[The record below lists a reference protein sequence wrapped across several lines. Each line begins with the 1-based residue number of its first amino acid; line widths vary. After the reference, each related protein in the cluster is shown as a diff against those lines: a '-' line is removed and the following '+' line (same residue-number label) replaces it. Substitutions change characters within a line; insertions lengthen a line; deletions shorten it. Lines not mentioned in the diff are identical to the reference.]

1 MQVRSQVTAVSMKYL
16 YILLYSFLIFTLSAC
31 GGGSGGGSK
40 PTSQNVVTGQSALS
54 GKITASEGNY
64 VDSDT
69 NNPAAFYASNNT
81 ENDAQIIPNV
91 ATIGG
96 FMTFA
101 ATGNPGDVFEFSTD
115 RSDVFRVILSA
126 NQNITL
132 TISDFGNFQD
142 FDLYLYKTSDISSPV
157 ASSAGTG
164 QTETINVP
172 SDDEYFIVLDAFL
185 GTSNYILT
193 VGQLDPA
200 MASRQVLRLED
211 EFMPGEVIT
220 KANTKNLEF
229 RGLSTISNQTVAI
242 RHGLQALRGNINRAA
257 LFRLEQSN
265 NSATASKSQANCCGA
280 LSGGYGFYISASQR
294 EAYAT
299 IKAIKKLRQDKTI
312 EYAEPNYIQKSTAVP
327 DDTYYDLQWHYP
339 LINLPQAWD
348 YTTGD
353 SNVIVAVVDTGV
365 FLSHPDLAANLI
377 PGYDFIS
384 STSISNDG
392 NGIDNNPDDPGDNL
406 NPGYSSFHGTH
417 VAGTIAAV
425 SNNNSGVAGVA
436 HTIKVM
442 PIRVLGLG
450 GGTSY
455 DVTQGILYAAGL
467 ANDSGTTP
475 TQSADII
482 NLSLGGAGFS
492 GAQQDAINAARN
504 AGTTVIAAA
513 GNESSNQPFYPAG
526 YQGVISVSA
535 VDFNKSLAPYS
546 NYGNSIDVTAPGGDT
561 SVDLNGDSYV
571 DGVLSTIAD
580 DSSGVREPVYRFY
593 QGTSMASPHV
603 AGVVALMK
611 SIHSALTPDVVDSL
625 IVAGQITEDI
635 SGDGELNRNDNYGYG
650 LIDALKAVQQATA
663 LATGNPPP
671 TVLTVSPSIAS
682 IQSAQ
687 SSIELTVGKN
697 GNGAISVLS
706 FNTDTVWATLTPA
719 NIDLDGL
726 GTYELNVNT
735 TGLSDGVYTVL
746 ANFVSDTSFTISA
759 TINVIVNSVNVSP
772 DAGRIHVLLIDS
784 ITGEKVYFTERD
796 PTNGEYSY
804 SITGVAPGD
813 YYLLAGSD
821 LNYNLSFCEAGESC
835 GSYPTLGDAAVISV
849 DSDITNLD
857 FDISFDQNL
866 DSSQFFSLGVEVDPA
881 LNAVQ

>member
-1 MQVRSQVTAVSMKYL
+1 MKFL
-16 YILLYSFLIFTLSAC
+16 YTLLYSCLILTLSAC
-31 GGGSGGGSK
+31 GGGGGSSESK
-40 PTSQNVVTGQSALS
+40 PQNVATALAAIS
-54 GKITASEGNY
+54 GKITASEANY

-69 NNPAAFYASNNT
+69 NNADAFFASNNT
-81 ENDAQIIPNV
+81 PNDAQIIPNV

-96 FMTFA
+96 FMTSA
-101 ATGNPGDVFEFSTD
+101 PTGNPGDVFQSLAD
-115 RSDVFRVILSA
+115 QADVFRVILSA
-126 NQNITL
+126 SQNIKL
-132 TISDFGNFQD
+132 TISDIGNSQD
-142 FDLYLYKTSDISSPV
+142 FDLYLYSTSNTSAPV
-157 ASSAGTG
+157 ASSIGTG

-172 SDDEYFIVLDAFL
+172 ADDEYFILLDAYS
-185 GTSNYILT
+185 GTSNYVLS
-193 VGQLDPA
+193 VGQLDPL
-200 MASRQVLRLED
+200 MASSQVLRLED
-211 EFMPGEVIT
+211 EFIAGEVIT
-220 KANTKNLEF
+220 KANPNISGLQ
-229 RGLSTISNQTVAI
+229 GLSTNSNQSVAA

-257 LFRLEQSN
+257 LFRLQQNN
-265 NSATASKSQANCCGA
+265 NSAGTSKTQANCCGVI
-280 LSGGYGFYISASQR
+280 SGEFGFYINAVQR
-294 EAYAT
+294 EAYET

-312 EYAEPNYIQKSTAVP
+312 EYAEPNYIQKATAVP

-377 PGYDFIS
+377 SGYDFVS

-392 NGIDNNPDDPGDNL
+392 DGIDNNPDDPGDNL
-406 NPGYSSFHGTH
+406 TPGYSSFHGTH

-425 SNNNSGVAGVA
+425 SNNNSGVTGVA
-436 HTIKVM
+436 QTISLM
-442 PIRVLGLG
+442 PVRVLGLG

-475 TQSADII
+475 AQPADII
-482 NLSLGGAGFS
+482 NLSLGGPGFS
-492 GAQQDAINAARN
+492 GAQQDAITDARN

-513 GNESSNQPFYPAG
+513 GNQGSNQAFYPAG

-546 NYGNSIDVTAPGGDT
+546 NYGGSIDVTAPGGDT
-561 SVDLNGDSYV
+561 SVDLNGDGYL
-571 DGVLSTIAD
+571 DGVLSTMAN

-611 SIHSALTPDVVDSL
+611 SIHATLTPDEVDAL

-650 LIDALKAVQQATA
+650 LIDALKAVQQATV

-682 IQSAQ
+682 IQNAQ

-697 GNGAISVLS
+697 GSGAITVSS
-706 FNTDTVWATLTPA
+706 FNTDTAWATLSPVST
-719 NIDLDGL
+719 DGEGL
-726 GTYELNVNT
+726 GTYELNVDT
-735 TGLSDGVYTVL
+735 TGLSDGIYTVL
-746 ANFVSDTSFTISA
+746 ANFVADTNLTVST

-772 DAGRIHVLLIDS
+772 DAGRIYVLLIDP
-784 ITGEKVYFTERD
+784 ITGDQAYFAEQD
-796 PTNGEYSY
+796 PASGEYSY
-804 SITGVAPGD
+804 SITGVEPGD

-821 LNYNLSFCEAGESC
+821 LDNNLLICEAGESC
-835 GSYPTLGDAAVISV
+835 GSYPTLGDAVVISV
-849 DSDITNLD
+849 DRDMTNLD
-857 FDISFDQNL
+857 FNISFDQNL
-866 DSSQFFSLGVEVDPA
+866 GSAQLFGSGVEMNPVPSR
-881 LNAVQ
+881 VQ